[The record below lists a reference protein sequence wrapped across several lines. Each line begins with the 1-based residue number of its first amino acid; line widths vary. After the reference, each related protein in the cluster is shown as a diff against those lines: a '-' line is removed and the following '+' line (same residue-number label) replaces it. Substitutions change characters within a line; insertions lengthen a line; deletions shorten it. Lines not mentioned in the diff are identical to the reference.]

1 MAMNITKVT
10 QLAGVRYLLNT
21 VATGD
26 RPSTAQGGMSAYYT
40 AAGTPPGRWWGAGA
54 EAIGLGGVPAAV

>member
-1 MAMNITKVT
+1 MTTVAMNITKIT

-40 AAGTPPGRWWGAGA
+40 AAPRRSG
-54 EAIGLGGVPAAV
+54 